1 MATAIPWG
9 PVIRK
14 RFRGVAAFSLRSMG
28 RLRTEQLRV
37 VLARVF
43 GDIHHLHSR
52 NTLVAA

>member
-28 RLRTEQLRV
+28 PLRVEQLGV
-37 VLARVF
+37 VPTRVF
-43 GDIHHLHSR
+43 DDIHRLHSR